1 MCKNCRFY
9 RNEKLNCWYSFSI
22 QILFLM
28 WNGRLKFTLMTV
40 LLHVFLNRSQYD
52 LMKCMS
58 TSAFVEKDLSIWE
71 SCRPSL
77 VYLSLL
83 NFSYFSEIVTS
94 FMLSSKIQEESSVTQ
109 SSCGVRKWHSTIPH
123 DTYQA
128 TWQIKLTH
136 SDFKFYI

>member
-1 MCKNCRFY
+1 MRSWIVDT
-9 RNEKLNCWYSFSI
+9 LFSI
-22 QILFLM
+22 QILLLM
-28 WNGRLKFTLMTV
+28 WNGWLKFTLMTV

-71 SCRPSL
+71 SCQASL
-77 VYLSLL
+77 VSLSLSLL
-83 NFSYFSEIVTS
+83 NFSYFSEMVTS

-109 SSCGVRKWHSTIPH
+109 SSCGIRKWHSIILH